1 MTLGDAGSYYCS
13 ADNGLGH
20 VDKEELLL
28 DVQYGPQV
36 PSIVQCSTVQYIV
49 QYNIIRIPGI
59 QWTALL
65 LYLNN
70 LSCFIVLLFAISPRL
85 PANIVLLDI

>member
-36 PSIVQCSTVQYIV
+36 SIIEQYSTVQYSI
-49 QYNIIRIPGI
+49 
-59 QWTALL
+59 
-65 LYLNN
+65 
-70 LSCFIVLLFAISPRL
+70 
-85 PANIVLLDI
+85 

>member
-36 PSIVQCSTVQYIV
+36 SSSTIQYSTVQYGSQV
-49 QYNIIRIPGI
+49 SSI

-65 LYLNN
+65 
-70 LSCFIVLLFAISPRL
+70 
-85 PANIVLLDI
+85 

>member
-36 PSIVQCSTVQYIV
+36 STVQYSTV
-49 QYNIIRIPGI
+49 QYNTDCFAVVFEQSI
-59 QWTALL
+59 L
-65 LYLNN
+65 LY
-70 LSCFIVLLFAISPRL
+70 CPTFCYFPPSPC
-85 PANIVLLDI
+85 

>member
-36 PSIVQCSTVQYIV
+36 SSIVQYSQYSTVYSTVQ
-49 QYNIIRIPGI
+49 
-59 QWTALL
+59 
-65 LYLNN
+65 
-70 LSCFIVLLFAISPRL
+70 
-85 PANIVLLDI
+85 

>member
-36 PSIVQCSTVQYIV
+36 SSIVQYSTVQYIV
-49 QYNIIRIPGI
+49 QYNKDPRYPVDCFAVVFEQSI
-59 QWTALL
+59 L
-65 LYLNN
+65 LY
-70 LSCFIVLLFAISPRL
+70 CPTFCYFPPSPC
-85 PANIVLLDI
+85 

>member
-36 PSIVQCSTVQYIV
+36 SSSTVKYSAV
-49 QYNIIRIPGI
+49 QYSTVRIPGI

-65 LYLNN
+65 
-70 LSCFIVLLFAISPRL
+70 
-85 PANIVLLDI
+85 

>member
-36 PSIVQCSTVQYIV
+36 PSIVQYNTVQYIV
-49 QYNIIRIPGI
+49 QYNKD
-59 QWTALL
+59 
-65 LYLNN
+65 
-70 LSCFIVLLFAISPRL
+70 PRY
-85 PANIVLLDI
+85 PV

>member
-36 PSIVQCSTVQYIV
+36 SSSTVQYSAVQCSTLQYG
-49 QYNIIRIPGI
+49 P
-59 QWTALL
+59 
-65 LYLNN
+65 
-70 LSCFIVLLFAISPRL
+70 
-85 PANIVLLDI
+85 

>member
-36 PSIVQCSTVQYIV
+36 PSIVQYSTVQYSTVYSTV
-49 QYNIIRIPGI
+49 Q
-59 QWTALL
+59 
-65 LYLNN
+65 
-70 LSCFIVLLFAISPRL
+70 
-85 PANIVLLDI
+85 